1 MLLITV
7 GYVTITEL
15 KEGAMH
21 DCEGVCYYQD
31 QVVGLE
37 GKTLVTSEV
46 VASIY
51 VSICLCD
58 GLDSYDVAVAFRFL
72 ELGMRKES

>member
-46 VASIY
+46 V
-51 VSICLCD
+51 VSISVSVCVCEKVHTTWRLHFVSWNF
-58 GLDSYDVAVAFRFL
+58 G
-72 ELGMRKES
+72 